1 MATSSQCP
9 VNCSASNPSGS
20 FCRLILTNKVEAQA
34 MTTDAIIKKVL
45 NAVPVP

>member
-1 MATSSQCP
+1 M
-9 VNCSASNPSGS
+9 NYSASNSGI
-20 FCRLILTNKVEAQA
+20 FPHRTVVTCQAEAQA